1 METAVDKLV
10 EKLIETYETINT
22 RAQVES
28 LYGQTSH
35 SAFLNSERWGALRM
49 LNIARDFQAK
59 QSVPKRGEPIVGRTA
74 DEPHRPLVCYVCGR
88 DFPITFNFCHA
99 HKEEYER
106 LKKENK
112 DQFTKGW
119 NSALNIYPPKD
130 ANEKPKDNPILD
142 FMHFLCTGE
151 ATPQIQELFAPL
163 VSNKTSPVPT
173 ERNHR
178 PATLGTSTRRE
189 GT

>member
-1 METAVDKLV
+1 
-10 EKLIETYETINT
+10 
-22 RAQVES
+22 
-28 LYGQTSH
+28 
-35 SAFLNSERWGALRM
+35 
-49 LNIARDFQAK
+49 
-59 QSVPKRGEPIVGRTA
+59 
-74 DEPHRPLVCYVCGR
+74 VCGR